1 MPSEKP
7 NPQRE
12 DLNSHFKGYTNA
24 PISVN
29 FARDVLRR
37 IRERDLTDAD
47 ANEKPWGT

>member
-12 DLNSHFKGYTNA
+12 DMKPHFKSSTNA
-24 PISVN
+24 PISVAI
-29 FARDVLRR
+29 ARDVLRR
-37 IRERDLTDAD
+37 IRERDLTDTD

>member
-12 DLNSHFKGYTNA
+12 EVNSHFKGSTNA
-24 PISVN
+24 PISVAI
-29 FARDVLRR
+29 ARDVLRR
-37 IRERDLTDAD
+37 IREGVLSDVD